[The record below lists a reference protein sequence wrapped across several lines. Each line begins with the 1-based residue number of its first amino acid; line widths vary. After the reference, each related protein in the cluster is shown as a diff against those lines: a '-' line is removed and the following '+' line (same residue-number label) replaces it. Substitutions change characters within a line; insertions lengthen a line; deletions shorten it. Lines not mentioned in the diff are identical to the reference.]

1 MQLTKKSDVYSFGVV
16 LLEMITGKPPI
27 LQSPEPTNIIEWA
40 GQRLGQG
47 NIEDVVDMLMHGD
60 YDVNSVWKAADVALR
75 CTAQVPTQ
83 RPTMTAVVAHL
94 EECLDLE
101 ESRTAGDINGNLNN
115 SSSGESNT
123 SYKNCGVDHSTDIS
137 QSSRTFDM
145 ERNFGSGVATGPAT
159 R

>member
-1 MQLTKKSDVYSFGVV
+1 MYSFGVV
-16 LLEMITGKPPI
+16 LLEVITGKPPI
-27 LQSPEPTNIIEWA
+27 LHNPEPTNIIEWA

-47 NIEDVVDMLMHGD
+47 NIEDVVDVFMHGA

-83 RPTMTAVVAHL
+83 RPTMSAVVAHL

-101 ESRTAGDINGNLNN
+101 ESCTASDINDNLNN
-115 SSSGESNT
+115 SSGGGSNT
-123 SYKNCGVDHSTDIS
+123 TYNMHPKDYHSTNMS
-137 QSSRTFDM
+137 QRNMPLDM
-145 ERNFGSGVATGPAT
+145 EHNFGRMVATGPTT